1 MRPCPAARRL
11 GRVWVLGF
19 TLFGVPVA
27 GATGLV
33 PPHPSSAHPPPAPIA
48 DPCGDAVRDAEHR
61 HATPPGL
68 LAAIARTES
77 GRVDPASGAFRPW
90 PWAVNIA
97 GAGYYPDSKPAAI
110 RLVRQELDRGAGP
123 VDVGCMQV
131 SLTHH
136 PRAFRSLDDALDP
149 TMNVDYAA
157 RFLVSLRDA
166 AEGNWFTAVG
176 LYHSRTP
183 ELARLYRDRVSL
195 AGTAIRPVGR
205 NRLRV
210 TLANGRVFTINTAR
224 QPGRRGRARS
234 ACEVAMILG
243 PYAAPA
249 VRAQACATAR

>member
-1 MRPCPAARRL
+1 M
-11 GRVWVLGF
+11 
-19 TLFGVPVA
+19 LFGMPVA
-27 GATGLV
+27 GATG
-33 PPHPSSAHPPPAPIA
+33 PAAPHPLPPRSSPAQPAPVL
-48 DPCGDAVRDAEHR
+48 DPCGDAVRETERR

-68 LAAIARTES
+68 LAAIARAES
-77 GRVDPASGAFRPW
+77 GRADPASGAFRPW

-97 GAGYYPDSKPAAI
+97 GTGYYPDSKPAAVL
-110 RLVRQELDRGAGP
+110 LVRHALDRGVGP

-136 PRAFRSLDDALDP
+136 PSAFRSLDDAFDP
-149 TMNVDYAA
+149 GANVDYAA

-176 LYHSRTP
+176 FYHSRTP

-195 AGTAIRPVGR
+195 AGTAIRPAGP

-224 QPGRRGRARS
+224 QPARRGRSRS
-234 ACEVAMILG
+234 ACEVATILG
-243 PYAAPA
+243 PYAAQA
-249 VRAQACATAR
+249 VRAQACSTAR